1 MLYMYCVYILFGCGL
16 TTRSK
21 VLFDLADLK
30 FATSSSVKFVF
41 CEVDDKMN
49 LRCQMTAGQSTDD
62 CRILCGHSSAAAAA
76 VVTTATAVVTL

>member
-21 VLFDLADLK
+21 VLFDLKL
-30 FATSSSVKFVF
+30 ATSSSVKFVF